1 MNVAKTLEKTRNY
14 LLKRLIKI
22 VDFCKGKGNRNDSVS
37 SVKIIEAENA
47 KTMDSSNDLTRLLR
61 GPSKS
66 LLMDK
71 EGSSERKNEDE
82 GGATRAA
89 RTKEETRNARKRR
102 RKRLTT
108 ERNLDVKTVESEE
121 TMVDPSLEEKFLVS
135 ILEESGV
142 LRASS
147 KELLSIQMNVL
158 RKSHPSKDRISEK
171 EHEDDENLTN
181 TADSREKIPVP
192 ADSHREEEKEK
203 EEKEEKKEKKEKTE
217 KKEKKETKEK
227 ERKEKKEEEKN
238 EIKKEEEKNE
248 IKKEESKEEKAEVVE
263 VEANRTDA
271 TRSSKNDME
280 CEDDR
285 KEKEE
290 TVGPSPDVDTLKNS
304 NPTEST
310 IFLSRS

>member
-158 RKSHPSKDRISEK
+158 RKSHPSKDRISE
-171 EHEDDENLTN
+171 
-181 TADSREKIPVP
+181 
-192 ADSHREEEKEK
+192 
-203 EEKEEKKEKKEKTE
+203 
-217 KKEKKETKEK
+217 
-227 ERKEKKEEEKN
+227 
-238 EIKKEEEKNE
+238 
-248 IKKEESKEEKAEVVE
+248 
-263 VEANRTDA
+263 
-271 TRSSKNDME
+271 
-280 CEDDR
+280 
-285 KEKEE
+285 
-290 TVGPSPDVDTLKNS
+290 
-304 NPTEST
+304 
-310 IFLSRS
+310 